1 MKKLLTLAVAALMT
15 VSLAGCGSSK
25 AENKL
30 VVGQDK
36 MNGEFIE
43 GFGNNSYDKSIRD
56 LIHGYNPVIVDN
68 DGNIKWET
76 KVTLKGEPAV
86 KNNKDGSKTFTVTL
100 NDGLKWNDGK
110 PVTANDY
117 VMTYLMR
124 ASKSWIDANGN
135 PTGYEIE
142 GYDAFSAGKTETF
155 SGVKMIDDHSFS
167 ITIAAKNLPYYWEK
181 NFLWSYPLPAH
192 VVAKDVKITSDDK
205 GAKIAKK
212 DQAAIADY
220 VKNTFLKN
228 PTVTCGPYKFEGFKN
243 QQVQLTLN
251 KEYAGN
257 WEGKKPSIE
266 KITVKA
272 IDMDKDVDTLVAG
285 EVDIVAGA
293 IEAEKIDKV
302 KAQGDKFTISSYPR
316 NGYGNMPISCYYG
329 ATKDVN
335 VRQALAYIVDTN
347 KIAQA
352 AMGAY
357 GKPCYSDY
365 GAAQKVYID
374 NKEWVDKN
382 LNTYSFSIANANKA
396 LDKSDYKYEKDGKTP
411 FDAKKASKDY
421 LRYNSKGE
429 VLLISHLGSE
439 KNTITDNIK
448 LQLTKNA
455 PQVGIKYE
463 ITVKDFETML
473 NIYYQKQ
480 KAEVKYNVYNMAS
493 GFNEVPDPEADYHG
507 KYEKVANFNPYGLN
521 DAELNKVIENLK
533 ASKDEKEFSENWK
546 AYQKRWNYLLPTI
559 PTYTNDYY
567 DFAASKVKGFKTT
580 PFRDWANSICN
591 FSIE

>member
-335 VRQALAYIVDTN
+335 VIPSFAKKTALPKGIWEDLSLVD
-347 KIAQA
+347 
-352 AMGAY
+352 G
-357 GKPCYSDY
+357 D
-365 GAAQKVYID
+365 
-374 NKEWVDKN
+374 
-382 LNTYSFSIANANKA
+382 
-396 LDKSDYKYEKDGKTP
+396 KDGKYQ
-411 FDAKKASKDY
+411 AKLKIRGGSIIPTGKIIQNTTENSLDPLMLLVCLDEQGKAS
-421 LRYNSKGE
+421 
-429 VLLISHLGSE
+429 GSMYW
-439 KNTITDNIK
+439 D
-448 LQLTKNA
+448 A
-455 PQVGIKYE
+455 G
-463 ITVKDFETML
+463 DGWS
-473 NIYYQKQ
+473 YQKGDYSLQ
-480 KAEVKYNVYNMAS
+480 QFTAERNGNKVMVKLVGKTGKRELENKGMAIVKVITKQGIRLAS
-493 GFNEVPDPEADYHG
+493 GNLTEGIEV
-507 KYEKVANFNPYGLN
+507 GL
-521 DAELNKVIENLK
+521 
-533 ASKDEKEFSENWK
+533 
-546 AYQKRWNYLLPTI
+546 
-559 PTYTNDYY
+559 
-567 DFAASKVKGFKTT
+567 
-580 PFRDWANSICN
+580 
-591 FSIE
+591 